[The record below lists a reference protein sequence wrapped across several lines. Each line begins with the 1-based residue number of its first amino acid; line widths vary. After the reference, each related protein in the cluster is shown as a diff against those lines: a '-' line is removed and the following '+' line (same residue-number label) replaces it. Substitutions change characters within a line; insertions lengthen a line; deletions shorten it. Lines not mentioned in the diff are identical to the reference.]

1 MISRLRLK
9 YDGTPAET
17 RYRLSAKRTSPF
29 KSAGA
34 SVQSTTSSRGVRISG
49 SNAGYT
55 IFRGGVKGTG
65 YPLHSPVSP
74 SLPLLCITVCHH
86 ISTGLT
92 ESFCWHVYRNTE
104 SKTPSLWDVVR
115 LGQIYAYGRSQVRI
129 QGGDEG
135 CVFLSRVVTMYQ
147 IIECHVL
154 GKRRLYVSW
163 RKMCM
168 FRSAISVSIFCL
180 RKIETFLCM

>member
-1 MISRLRLK
+1 MSSFSANSTEIPWSIKYRFTYYFLFPDPPPLLCRAINNALCDKRGCYFAVFTKNVSKTSTVASQELKIMISRLRLK

-34 SVQSTTSSRGVRISG
+34 SVQSTTSSWGVRISG

-55 IFRGGVKGTG
+55 MFRGGVKGTG

-115 LGQIYAYGRSQVRI
+115 LG
-129 QGGDEG
+129 
-135 CVFLSRVVTMYQ
+135 
-147 IIECHVL
+147 
-154 GKRRLYVSW
+154 
-163 RKMCM
+163 
-168 FRSAISVSIFCL
+168 
-180 RKIETFLCM
+180 